1 MVKLKE
7 LKEKFNISQTELSI
21 KTNISRQTIN
31 TLENGSYLLSLK
43 TLKKLSLF
51 FNTSIESNLIFEE
64 EDL

>member
-21 KTNISRQTIN
+21 KTNKSRQTIN
-31 TLENGSYLLSLK
+31 MLENGSYIPSLI
-43 TLKKLSLF
+43 TVKKLSLY
-51 FNTSIESNLIFEE
+51 FNTSIESIFIFEE